1 MPNVLIIAN
10 ESEPVRKLSSE
21 LAQRGL
27 SCFVIANEANQ
38 SRKTIKQIEE
48 HSPSA
53 ILVDTDDVPIG
64 SEIWNLAQRIK
75 QERHISIIALISSKI
90 LDSFNFDL
98 NIDDFVVKPWE
109 SNEVALRIKRA
120 LRQID
125 TVEGKELIKC
135 GDLVIDISGC
145 QVSLGSKL
153 ITLTFREY
161 QLLKFLASNKERV
174 FTREVLLD
182 KVWGWDYY
190 GGDRTVDVHIRRLR
204 SKIEDSTHTFIETVR
219 NIGYRL
225 SENL

>member
-1 MPNVLIIAN
+1 LPNVLIIAN